1 MKSFAHC
8 AFKHER
14 EAFAKLALT
23 RLDPQT
29 IELYPCTYIADTS
42 RNVYHECDL
51 IVIAESFGAVVEL
64 KHWHGDVEVG
74 ENIWRRGG
82 TPIRDPHEVNLP
94 KAKVFK
100 SVIER
105 ALPAASAP
113 FVQSIVVLT
122 GDARVSGAD
131 TALEVLGRLEA
142 ANGRVGDHLTFD
154 GIEELAKYLRVRI
167 EKDRAAQ
174 RKVLRPYEFT
184 RLRSILDQK
193 FDVQGLKK
201 SDFSDQISGFKIR
214 EELENTPRYVS
225 YLAEIFP
232 TRGDTQWRLRVFGT
246 ESQDEAERARQ
257 YRSLDALQKLP
268 FHPNIRPAHR
278 HPNERNLV
286 VEACQWTDVR
296 TLDQVLRAGQN
307 LSHRL
312 AVQIARDVALALAHI
327 HESNASL
334 IHRNINPRSIILG
347 RDDHV
352 ELVDFDLAFDPSAGF
367 TVMGGTPP
375 AQKSKYMARE
385 ILAGQADYSSDV
397 YSLGQVLAEL
407 LKARQEPDPEDERLR
422 ELVRRMSDDLPAKRP
437 SARVVAETL
446 SATIGARLTPEPP
459 SRVASPP
466 QVGDEYDTWVL
477 SEELGRG
484 ATSVVFRADSH
495 GDRAVLKV
503 FGQDASR
510 ERCLT
515 ERDFL
520 RLARSPFVV
529 SFRSF
534 MQWAGSYWCIVQEHA
549 PGKSLR
555 RLIDDGS
562 VPDASLFR
570 EVANQILQGLG
581 QLHTSRDL
589 ANEPIAKPAIIHNDV
604 TPGNIVLD
612 ADRRVAKLVDFGLA
626 CAPGLGVIGGTPG
639 YVSEDRVTKE
649 GYIAEP
655 AGDLFSLAITLVEW
669 ATGTRPS
676 SPSSVPL
683 LFGGALPPH
692 QAEGVTDVLR
702 RALGPRDSAF
712 ATAEEMSAALNGA
725 YDAALLK
732 SLPPSQTTLDI
743 ATTVAEVSATAPLAI
758 DPAPLESADC
768 AASDFVEYLNT
779 VHNVSA
785 NNRHALAEA
794 QAISPYFVDLH
805 VEMELTNSIEHALAN
820 DCGAVVVLTGH
831 AGDGK
836 STIAVEFLKKARGIA
851 PTQPLTQPPQ
861 QEEQAEWMGRPVTVL
876 KDMSELPAATRLA
889 KLREAMEGTGSALI
903 VSNTGPLLSTFQEYF
918 KDRRHHHHEIEQEI
932 LRALDQPLPPGAL
945 GVENSFGLH
954 DGKTVYIANLS
965 MLGNV
970 STAVRLFDKLI
981 THSAWSSCAGCPAAP
996 RCPIRLNVSVLHT
1009 QRETV
1014 KERIGFVY
1022 ERLAAYGRR
1031 MSMRQLAAHLSFS
1044 LTAGYSCADIRAG
1057 RLPPH
1062 ESLIFSETFF
1072 GHAGARS
1079 EQAVDALFCLTQMAD
1094 LHFGAASSPEVD
1106 GLVHQGHIQN
1116 VLAWPSQLAAVL
1128 EKWQGEAQGEG
1139 GGEARRR
1146 LRRLAF
1152 FFATPI
1158 QRGDRLDRALLD
1170 DFLQSPM
1177 LRRRAGWVA
1186 SKNVGSGVEKQKFI
1200 RRAIGVL
1207 MEEFTGCMTPEGN
1220 WERLFLTVRR
1230 PDEQVFQSIQI
1241 VLKAIPLDD
1250 FDLTFD
1256 RKRLMPCL
1264 THTGSTAR
1272 LRLSLPLLDYIVKRS
1287 RGEVATDLDAI
1298 HRAALEQFR
1307 GELLESRPTSTDV
1320 ITVVEIS
1327 NDGGLQTHRF
1337 SFSEEG
1343 PRLVYQ

>member
-8 AFKHER
+8 TFKHER
-14 EAFAKLALT
+14 DAFAKLSLAP
-23 RLDPQT
+23 LDEQT
-29 IELYPCTYIADTS
+29 IELYPSTYISDTS

-51 IVIAESFGAVVEL
+51 IVVAESFAAVVEL
-64 KHWHGDVEVG
+64 KHWQGDVEVG
-74 ENIWRRGG
+74 DNVWRRGEA
-82 TPIRDPHEVNLP
+82 PIRDPHEVNLP

-100 SVIER
+100 GIIEK
-105 ALPAASAP
+105 ALPAATAP

-122 GDARVSGAD
+122 GEASVKGAD
-131 TALEVLGRLEA
+131 TAYEVLGRLQA
-142 ANGRVGDHLTFD
+142 NNGRIGDHLTFD
-154 GIEELAKYLRVRI
+154 GVDELAKYLRVRV
-167 EKDRAAQ
+167 EKDRLA
-174 RKVLRPYEFT
+174 RRNVLRPQEFA
-184 RLRSILDQK
+184 RLRGILDQK
-193 FDVQGLKK
+193 FDVQGLRK

-214 EELENTPRYVS
+214 EELENTSRYVS
-225 YLAEIFP
+225 YLAEIVP
-232 TRGDTQWRLRVFGT
+232 TRGDALWRLRVFGPA
-246 ESQDEAERARQ
+246 SQDEAERARQ

-296 TLDQVLRAGQN
+296 TLDQVLRAGQK

-312 AVQIARDVALALAHI
+312 AVQIARDVALALVHI

-334 IHRNINPRSIILG
+334 IHRSINPRSIILG

-367 TVMGGTPP
+367 TVMRGTLP
-375 AQKSKYMARE
+375 ADQAKYVARE
-385 ILAGQADYSSDV
+385 VLAGHSDYSSDV
-397 YSLGQVLAEL
+397 YSLGIVLDEL
-407 LKARQEPDPEDERLR
+407 LAARQEINVEDDRLR
-422 ELVRRMSDDLPAKRP
+422 DLVGRMSDDLPAKRP
-437 SARVVAETL
+437 SAREVAEAL
-446 SATIGARLTPEPP
+446 SATIGARLVTETAPNVAGPP
-459 SRVASPP
+459 K
-466 QVGDEYDTWVL
+466 VGDEYDTWVL

-503 FGQDASR
+503 FGHDASR

-555 RLIDDGS
+555 RIIDSGTL
-562 VPDASLFR
+562 PDPALFQ

-581 QLHTSRDL
+581 HLHTLREEDGDST
-589 ANEPIAKPAIIHNDV
+589 AKPAIVHNDV

-612 ADRRVAKLVDFGLA
+612 PDRRVAKLIDFGLA
-626 CAPGLGVIGGTPG
+626 SSPGLGVIGGTPG
-639 YVSEDRVTKE
+639 YVSEDRITKE
-649 GYIAEP
+649 GYVAEP
-655 AGDLFSLAITLVEW
+655 AGDLYSLAVTLVEW
-669 ATGTRPS
+669 ATGKRPS
-676 SPSSVPL
+676 SSSSIPL
-683 LFGGALPPH
+683 LFSGSLAPH
-692 QAEGVTDVLR
+692 QAEGLAEVLR
-702 RALGPRDSAF
+702 RALGPRELAF
-712 ATAEEMSAALNGA
+712 TAASEMSTALNA
-725 YDAALLK
+725 AFDAV
-732 SLPPSQTTLDI
+732 LPEAPSQLEPNVDP
-743 ATTVAEVSATAPLAI
+743 VASVPDAVEPALETRVTAPL
-758 DPAPLESADC
+758 EVADC
-768 AASDFVEYLNT
+768 AASNFVEYLNT

-794 QAISPYFVDLH
+794 QATSNYFVDLH
-805 VEMELTNSIEHALAN
+805 VEMELTNSIERALAN
-820 DCGAVVVLTGH
+820 ERGAVVVLTGH

-851 PTQPLTQPPQ
+851 ASQPLAQPPQ
-861 QEEQAEWMGRPVTVL
+861 QEERAEWMGRPVTVL

-889 KLREAMEGTGSALI
+889 KLSESMQGVGSALI
-903 VSNTGPLLSTFQEYF
+903 VSNTGPLLSTFREYF
-918 KDRRHHHHEIEQEI
+918 KDHDHQQDQIEQEV
-932 LRALDQPLPPGAL
+932 LRALDQPLPPGPL
-945 GVENSFGLH
+945 GPDNSFRLH

-981 THSAWSSCAGCPAAP
+981 SHSAWSSCSGCPAAP
-996 RCPIRLNVSVLHT
+996 RCPIRRNISVLQT
-1009 QRETV
+1009 QRETA
-1014 KERIGFVY
+1014 KERLGFVY
-1022 ERLAAYGRR
+1022 ERLTAYGRR

-1044 LTAGYSCADIRAG
+1044 LTAGYSCSDIRAG
-1057 RLPPH
+1057 RLPPD

-1094 LHFGAASSPEVD
+1094 LHFGAASSPEID
-1106 GLVHQGHIQN
+1106 ALVHQGQLLQ
-1116 VLAWPSQLAAVL
+1116 VLMWPPQLSAIV
-1128 EKWQGEAQGEG
+1128 EKWQSEAQGDEG
-1139 GGEARRR
+1139 GESRRR

-1152 FFATPI
+1152 MFATPVN
-1158 QRGDRLDRALLD
+1158 RSDGLDRALLD

-1177 LRRRAGWVA
+1177 LRKRAAWVA

-1250 FDLTFD
+1250 FDLKFD
-1256 RKRLMPCL
+1256 AQRLMPYL
-1264 THTGSTAR
+1264 AHIGSAAR
-1272 LRLSLPLLDYIVKRS
+1272 LRLSLPLLDYIIKRS
-1287 RGEVATDLDAI
+1287 RGELATDLDAI

-1307 GELLESRPTSTDV
+1307 GELLESRPNAPDV
-1320 ITVVEIS
+1320 ITIVEIS

-1337 SFSEEG
+1337 SSSEDG